1 MHIYVRPCVCTSVT
15 EQIPLEPVM
24 VQKSHAFPMLTHT
37 KQWVPPRSLTPLSF
51 SLSFSPCHVLFPSP
65 SRSLAPV
72 VTAAIIIPLCFQL
85 IFSLTSS
92 LEENNY
98 QMGTPCFN
106 SDFEVNDSLT
116 FAGLFCSRLW
126 NLPMFLFSPP
136 TTPSSSLTPI
146 HTSVHSEI
154 ALGVITVISHC
165 RRSWRGTLRALRLRT
180 LCPCSAR
187 C

>member
-1 MHIYVRPCVCTSVT
+1 MHICTSACVR
-15 EQIPLEPVM
+15 QSPNRSPLEPVM

-37 KQWVPPRSLTPLSF
+37 KQWVPPRSLP
-51 SLSFSPCHVLFPSP
+51 LSFSPCHVLFPSP
-65 SRSLAPV
+65 FHSLPPV
-72 VTAAIIIPLCFQL
+72 ATAAIITIITPLCLQL

-92 LEENNY
+92 LEEDNY

-106 SDFEVNDSLT
+106 SDFEVNDTLT
-116 FAGLFCSRLW
+116 FCSSFMLSAVKLA
-126 NLPMFLFSPP
+126 NVPEPP
-136 TTPSSSLTPI
+136 SHLTPLLWPPM

-154 ALGVITVISHC
+154 ALGVITVIPHC
-165 RRSWRGTLRALRLRT
+165 LKSWQDTLCVLRLGT